1 MSAQVQTSNEFRVPI
16 KSFIRADTYR
26 ELNAFANEHKVTVGE
41 VLAGLADRAIAKPEP
56 TATRKPIVRMNP
68 ERLNRLVQLRKAGH
82 TWSAIADAIGISL
95 ASAHN
100 HGKKLGL

>member
-16 KSFIRADTYR
+16 RSFIRADTYR
-26 ELNAFANEHKVTVGE
+26 ELNTFAQEHKVTVGE

-56 TATRKPIVRMNP
+56 KAARKHVVRMTP
-68 ERLNRLVQLRKAGH
+68 ERLNRLVKMRAEGC
-82 TWSAIADAIGISL
+82 TWAAIADDIGISL